1 MLEETLIKKIV
12 DKLDVKDGSEQ
23 KLVEKTLAALEQL
36 RMLKYLS
43 QSPDMGKSGIFA
55 LSLEEYLE
63 MEPDEQKRIQ
73 LKVYEEHQDWIED
86 ELRLRNAEWII
97 VCNGE
102 VIKVSQRLDEYPSD
116 DELMEIGK
124 RFNRIPFVF
133 VKTPLIEEIAWA
145 QVGDWD
151 YYPTLEIILGKAG
164 CREETLIQQGET
176 IVAKAKVEAWAMWM
190 KRP

>member
-1 MLEETLIKKIV
+1 MLEETLIQKIV
-12 DKLDVKDGSEQ
+12 DKLNIKDEPEQ
-23 KLVEKTLAALEQL
+23 KLVEKTLEVLEQL

-43 QSPDMGKSGIFA
+43 QKPDMGKRQPPAPFSKGESGTFA
-55 LSLEEYLE
+55 LSLEEYLKMDSE
-63 MEPDEQKRIQ
+63 AQKRIQ
-73 LKVYEEHQDWIED
+73 LKAYEEHQGWIEY

-133 VKTPLIEEIAWA
+133 VKTPLIEEIA
-145 QVGDWD
+145 
-151 YYPTLEIILGKAG
+151 
-164 CREETLIQQGET
+164 
-176 IVAKAKVEAWAMWM
+176 
-190 KRP
+190 